1 MKRLLLIAAF
11 AALTSAQGAFAWGRL
26 GHAAVARLAEQ
37 HLTKKAKANLDKLLD
52 GRSIVYYASWMDD
65 YKPQMLVDL
74 GYTPTNGP
82 RMHMLP
88 HTFSVDESGE
98 VIRGN
103 RLPGDKYLANCL
115 YYVERAADRLK
126 NRMHEM
132 NDSTRLACIQVIVHC
147 LGDMHCPGHVRW
159 PDNQEIGYFNVVLK
173 GSEIRYHTI
182 WDTPIV
188 ATTHPWSLLRS
199 GLPARPLHR
208 RTAAGGDRRRHL
220 RLGPRVG
227 RKLEMHLRREAGRQ
241 TGTRLHPEIQT
252 AGRRAARQSRLP
264 AGQGPQ
270 RHFRPSVSP
279 RRGLPGPKKSPRHIG
294 NSDLFCYICAR
305 GLGTQPPDGPIAQS
319 VRAADS

>member
-1 MKRLLLIAAF
+1 MGRKEKQQNTLKHEETPFIAAF

-88 HTFSVDESGE
+88 HTFSVDENGE

-147 LGDMHCPGHVRW
+147 LGTCTAPDTSAGGQSGNRLLQRRPQRQRNPLPHDLGH
-159 PDNQEIGYFNVVLK
+159 PDR
-173 GSEIRYHTI
+173 S
-182 WDTPIV
+182 DD
-188 ATTHPWSLLRS
+188 HPWSFSDLAFQL
-199 GLPARPLHR
+199 
-208 RTAAGGDRRRHL
+208 DRYT
-220 RLGPRVG
+220 
-227 RKLEMHLRREAGRQ
+227 EEQ
-241 TGTRLHPEIQT
+241 Q
-252 AGRRAARQSRLP
+252 RAAIAGDIYDWGRESAANSKCIYDVKPGDKLGHDFILKYKPLAEEQLAKAGYRL
-264 AGQGPQ
+264 A
-270 RHFRPSVSP
+270 RSSTTFSTVSNP
-279 RRGLPGPKKSPRHIG
+279 RRDLPGPKNLRVIL
-294 NSDLFCYICAR
+294 NSICFAIFVPAVWAHSR
-305 GLGTQPPDGPIAQS
+305 RTDP
-319 VRAADS
+319 

>member
-52 GRSIVYYASWMDD
+52 GRSIGYYASWMDD

-188 ATTHPWSLLRS
+188 ATTHPWSFSDLAFLL
-199 GLPARPLHR
+199 
-208 RTAAGGDRRRHL
+208 DRYT
-220 RLGPRVG
+220 
-227 RKLEMHLRREAGRQ
+227 EEQ
-241 TGTRLHPEIQT
+241 Q
-252 AGRRAARQSRLP
+252 RAAIAGDIYDWGRESAANSKCIYDVKPGDKLGHDFILKYKPLAEEQLAKAGYRLAKVLNDIFDRQ
-264 AGQGPQ
+264 
-270 RHFRPSVSP
+270 
-279 RRGLPGPKKSPRHIG
+279 
-294 NSDLFCYICAR
+294 
-305 GLGTQPPDGPIAQS
+305 
-319 VRAADS
+319 

>member
-115 YYVERAADRLK
+115 YYVERAADQLK

-147 LGDMHCPGHVRW
+147 LGDMHCPAHIKYATHDMKYDVLFEDKYRKAHKFYVHSVWDNEIITTTRIWSVTEWADELDRASKREKAAVQAGTPRDWLHDSAVTCEVQFEW
-159 PDNQEIGYFNVVLK
+159 AKPDE
-173 GSEIRYHTI
+173 
-182 WDTPIV
+182 
-188 ATTHPWSLLRS
+188 
-199 GLPARPLHR
+199 
-208 RTAAGGDRRRHL
+208 
-220 RLGPRVG
+220 RLGQDFLNKALPLVEHQIRN
-227 RKLEMHLRREAGRQ
+227 AGY
-241 TGTRLHPEIQT
+241 RL
-252 AGRRAARQSRLP
+252 AAVL
-264 AGQGPQ
+264 
-270 RHFRPSVSP
+270 
-279 RRGLPGPKKSPRHIG
+279 
-294 NSDLFCYICAR
+294 NELF
-305 GLGTQPPDGPIAQS
+305 D
-319 VRAADS
+319 

>member
-115 YYVERAADRLK
+115 YYVEQAADQLK

-132 NDSTRLACIQVIVHC
+132 NDSTRLACIQV
-147 LGDMHCPGHVRW
+147 
-159 PDNQEIGYFNVVLK
+159 
-173 GSEIRYHTI
+173 
-182 WDTPIV
+182 
-188 ATTHPWSLLRS
+188 
-199 GLPARPLHR
+199 
-208 RTAAGGDRRRHL
+208 DR
-220 RLGPRVG
+220 
-227 RKLEMHLRREAGRQ
+227 KS
-241 TGTRLHPEIQT
+241 TRLNSSHG
-252 AGRRAARQSRLP
+252 AKSRM
-264 AGQGPQ
+264 
-270 RHFRPSVSP
+270 PSS
-279 RRGLPGPKKSPRHIG
+279 
-294 NSDLFCYICAR
+294 A
-305 GLGTQPPDGPIAQS
+305 
-319 VRAADS
+319 

>member
-188 ATTHPWSLLRS
+188 ATTHPWKLLRS

-294 NSDLFCYICAR
+294 NSDLFCYICAC